1 MRLVPSDV
9 SAMAAWGGRLTGM
22 LHAVSFAL
30 LDSVNALLIGILVAI
45 GIILPRGKYR
55 RIASLVVIGDWM
67 GVLAAAA
74 VVMFVL
80 LGVKDQIEAILS
92 SPVAGWVLVAVGIAV
107 GFGSWRSQGQP
118 NALVNRLLEP
128 LRTPSPLTAIIG
140 FIMGVVQ
147 SLTSVPFYYGLMHLA
162 TEDIA
167 PAAQYGGLVWYASLA
182 LSLPTICGLFI
193 AVVRAH
199 PESAAGRLFAA
210 ARANSTQVALFGGY
224 LVAVFLILM
233 GVLSL

>member
-1 MRLVPSDV
+1 
-9 SAMAAWGGRLTGM
+9 M

-55 RIASLVVIGDWM
+55 RIAALVVVGDWV
-67 GVLAAAA
+67 GVLVAAA
-74 VVMFVL
+74 VVMFLL

-92 SPVAGWVLVAVGIAV
+92 SPIAGWVLVAVGIAV
-107 GFGSWRSQGQP
+107 AIGSWRSKGQP
-118 NALVNRLLEP
+118 TALVNRLLEP
-128 LRTPSPLTAIIG
+128 LRTPSLITALIG
-140 FIMGVVQ
+140 FVMGVVQ

-162 TEDIA
+162 TEDIS

-199 PESAAGRLFAA
+199 PDSAAGRLFAA

-224 LVAVFLILM
+224 LVAIFLILM

>member
-1 MRLVPSDV
+1 M
-9 SAMAAWGGRLTGM
+9 
-22 LHAVSFAL
+22 
-30 LDSVNALLIGILVAI
+30 
-45 GIILPRGKYR
+45 
-55 RIASLVVIGDWM
+55 VVGDWI

-92 SPVAGWVLVAVGIAV
+92 SPIAGWVLVAVGIAV
-107 GFGSWRSQGQP
+107 GFGAWRSQGQP
-118 NALVNRLLEP
+118 NALVSRLLEP
-128 LRTPSPLTAIIG
+128 LRTPSPITALIG
-140 FIMGVVQ
+140 FVMGVVQ

-182 LSLPTICGLFI
+182 LSLPTVCGLFI

-199 PESAAGRLFAA
+199 PESAAGRLLP
-210 ARANSTQVALFGGY
+210 RANSTQVALFGGY

>member
-1 MRLVPSDV
+1 
-9 SAMAAWGGRLTGM
+9 MAAWGGRLTGM

-55 RIASLVVIGDWM
+55 RIATLVVVGDWI

-92 SPVAGWVLVAVGIAV
+92 SPIAGWVLVAVGIAV

-128 LRTPSPLTAIIG
+128 LRTPSLLTAIIG
-140 FIMGVVQ
+140 FIMGC
-147 SLTSVPFYYGLMHLA
+147 LLYTSPSPR
-162 TEDIA
+162 D
-167 PAAQYGGLVWYASLA
+167 
-182 LSLPTICGLFI
+182 
-193 AVVRAH
+193 
-199 PESAAGRLFAA
+199 
-210 ARANSTQVALFGGY
+210 
-224 LVAVFLILM
+224 
-233 GVLSL
+233 